1 MSITSIPLTAE
12 CRHFVI
18 FTAQDNDDRPEPAS
32 AAIDRFP
39 TTQSSD
45 REHFLRTR
53 RRGDV
58 PVMRHLS
65 HRKIADAPAHDI
77 ALFPRF
83 FQCCEDL
90 PGSLI
95 YSLPPLITRAGSK
108 RALRKTGRNPMQESH
123 VFHLLLRHFVFI
135 IYSIRKKGK
144 GASPAHGAAP
154 SFFQSQRRTL
164 PQSEEAEENPRES
177 LSFLPSA
184 PVKKG
189 CLSASFRPY
198 LLGCFFLYIRCDTQP
213 PISRRNSK
221 MKRVLCS

>member
-1 MSITSIPLTAE
+1 
-12 CRHFVI
+12 
-18 FTAQDNDDRPEPAS
+18 
-32 AAIDRFP
+32 
-39 TTQSSD
+39 
-45 REHFLRTR
+45 
-53 RRGDV
+53 
-58 PVMRHLS
+58 MRHLS
-65 HRKIADAPAHDI
+65 HRKITDAPAHDI

-83 FQCCEDL
+83 FQRCEDL

-135 IYSIRKKGK
+135 IYSIGKKGK
-144 GASPAHGAAP
+144 GASPAHGHCAP
-154 SFFQSQRRTL
+154 SFFPSQGRTL
-164 PQSEEAEENPRES
+164 PQTEETEENPRDS

-189 CLSASFRPY
+189 CLSASFY
-198 LLGCFFLYIRCDTQP
+198 SSLLGCFFLYIRCDTQP
-213 PISRRNSK
+213 PISRRNSR